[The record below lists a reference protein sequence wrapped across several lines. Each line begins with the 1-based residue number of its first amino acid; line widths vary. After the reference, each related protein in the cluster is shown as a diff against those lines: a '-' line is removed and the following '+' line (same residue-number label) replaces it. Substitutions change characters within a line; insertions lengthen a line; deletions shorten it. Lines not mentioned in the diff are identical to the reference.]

1 MENAARNFDALIEE
15 FYEVWFRFHPIEA
28 LSAGVSG
35 YEGGLPAVDDDET
48 GALGVWLES
57 SIVAL
62 EELDFNALDDDR
74 RLDLELLFRACQ
86 DEHHALLEYD
96 WRHRDPVG
104 FLPIRSLH
112 QLVLTPQV
120 DLRGLLGDFLG
131 RIPEYL
137 RHARSQL
144 STFPTLIPHPWVE
157 AALLESAAGVH
168 YLAELRD
175 GPLSKVDT
183 KDPGKVRELCD
194 QVGHS
199 LTEYNQFLEQEI
211 AHRAQGLAGC
221 GRERFEQRMRLCH
234 FLEADPHRL
243 LEIVRELLEQTR
255 AELQQLC
262 MNHSGYGDA
271 AVWVDA
277 LRRHNAVDSAQML
290 DFARECNGNLRD
302 FILSVD
308 LFDIPASAQLRVEYT
323 PSCFRPGVCAPVYVA
338 PVPGDSRMTG
348 TIYLSPESGW
358 KESITAHCI
367 RSGWGGYHLQSV
379 TAAESPVAGSLVRR
393 LVSSATM
400 SEGWKLYTEQLLF
413 DQGFAATPEQSLV
426 RLLERLRRL
435 LLAALD
441 VEVHVD
447 GLAVE
452 TALERLEA
460 LPGGSPE
467 QAALDLMRL
476 TRMPTES
483 LAGVLG
489 WRMLEILRKEREEI
503 DAGFEAK
510 VFHGNLLRLGTIA
523 LPMAIRR
530 AFGQEQW
537 ESIQDRLGLE
547 RP

>member
-1 MENAARNFDALIEE
+1 MQEAARNFDALIEE
-15 FYEVWFRFHPIEA
+15 FYEVWFRFHPVEA

-35 YEGGLPAVDDDET
+35 YEDGLPAVDDDET
-48 GALGVWLES
+48 GALGVWLEN

-62 EELDFNALDDDR
+62 EELDFNALDEDR

-104 FLPIRSLH
+104 FLPIRFLH
-112 QLVLTPQV
+112 QLVLNPRV
-120 DLRGLLGDFLG
+120 ELRGLLEDFLG

-144 STFPTLIPHPWVE
+144 STFPVLIPHPWVE
-157 AALLESAAGVH
+157 AALLESAAGIH
-168 YLAELRD
+168 YLTELRD
-175 GPLSKVDT
+175 GTLAKADT
-183 KDPGKVRELCD
+183 KDSGNVRILCD
-194 QVGHS
+194 QVGQS

-221 GRERFEQRMRLCH
+221 GRERFEQRLRLCH
-234 FLEADPHRL
+234 FIEADPQRL
-243 LEIVRELLEQTR
+243 LEIVRELHEQTR
-255 AELQQLC
+255 TELQQLC
-262 MNHSGYGDA
+262 IDHSGYGDA
-271 AVWVDA
+271 SVWVEA
-277 LRRHNAVDSAQML
+277 LRRHSAVDSAQML
-290 DFARECNGNLRD
+290 DFARECNGSLRD
-302 FILSVD
+302 FIRSAD
-308 LFDIPASAQLRVEYT
+308 LFDIPTSAQLRVEHT

-338 PVPGDSRMTG
+338 PVHGDPGMTG
-348 TIYLSPESGW
+348 TLYLSPDSLW

-367 RSGWGGYHLQSV
+367 RGGWGGSHLQSV
-379 TAAESPVAGSLVRR
+379 AAAESPVAGSLVRR

-413 DQGFAATPEQSLV
+413 EQGFGSTPEQSLV

-435 LLAALD
+435 LLAMLD

-460 LPGGSPE
+460 LPGSSPE
-467 QAALDLMRL
+467 QAALGLMRL

-489 WRMLEILRKEREEI
+489 WHMLGVLREEREGK
-503 DAGFEAK
+503 DPDFEAK
-510 VFHGNLLRLGTIA
+510 VFHGSLLEQGAIA
-523 LPMAIRR
+523 LPMTIRR
-530 AFGQEQW
+530 AFGQAQW
-537 ESIQDRLGLE
+537 QGVQARLGLE